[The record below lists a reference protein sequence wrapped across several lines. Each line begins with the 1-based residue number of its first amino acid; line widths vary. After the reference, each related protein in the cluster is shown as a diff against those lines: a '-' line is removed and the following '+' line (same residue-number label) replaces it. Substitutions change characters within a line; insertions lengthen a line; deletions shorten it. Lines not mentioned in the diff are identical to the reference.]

1 MKGTTVKSPTK
12 TTDWIADPSSMLS
25 RAVRNDL
32 MDALAMVYHPIVE
45 PGPSAT
51 EIAYRQA
58 RALEKITIGP
68 VTFVC
73 DPTKD
78 LTPMTN
84 PVQAVSV
91 VFFDSA
97 GSATNSVRQ
106 YTYRAPVEQWGELGK
121 GDIIL
126 VDSPINGL
134 TMTTVLHTKLV
145 SGDNEYYKPILGV
158 VSAAPLRAIIQA
170 DADAKAAKVLLDREL
185 AAQAESQK
193 YLGLVHSKNPD
204 VQRALSVLGLV
215 TKKQPKT
222 ASDKARAARRRRKA

>member
-1 MKGTTVKSPTK
+1 MKSPTK

-32 MDALAMVYHPIVE
+32 LDAMAMAYVAID
-45 PGPSAT
+45 PGSEPSAT
-51 EIAYRQA
+51 AIAYRQA
-58 RALEKITIGP
+58 KGLEKITIGP

-73 DPTKD
+73 DPTKEP
-78 LTPMTN
+78 TPMNNT
-84 PVQAVSV
+84 VQAVSV
-91 VFFDSA
+91 VFFDTASA
-97 GSATNSVRQ
+97 ATNVRQ
-106 YTYRAPVEQWGELGK
+106 YTYRAPVEQWGELDK

-126 VDSPINGL
+126 VDSPISGL
-134 TMTTVLHTKLV
+134 TMTTVLHVKQV

-158 VSAAPLRAIIQA
+158 VSAAPLRAVIQA

-215 TKKQPKT
+215 TKRQPKT

>member
-1 MKGTTVKSPTK
+1 MKSPTK

-32 MDALAMVYHPIVE
+32 MDALAMVYHPIVD
-45 PGPSAT
+45 PGPHPSAT

-106 YTYRAPVEQWGELGK
+106 YTYRHQEAAQ
-121 GDIIL
+121 DRQRQ
-126 VDSPINGL
+126 SPRCASPPQGL
-134 TMTTVLHTKLV
+134 TPSHPTPFGATPCP
-145 SGDNEYYKPILGV
+145 KPSSPR
-158 VSAAPLRAIIQA
+158 SA
-170 DADAKAAKVLLDREL
+170 
-185 AAQAESQK
+185 
-193 YLGLVHSKNPD
+193 
-204 VQRALSVLGLV
+204 
-215 TKKQPKT
+215 
-222 ASDKARAARRRRKA
+222 

>member
-1 MKGTTVKSPTK
+1 MKSPTK
-12 TTDWIADPSSMLS
+12 TPIDWIKDPLIPMAS
-25 RAVRNDL
+25 AVRNDL
-32 MDALAMVYHPIVE
+32 LDALAMAYIPLD
-45 PGPSAT
+45 PGPHPSAAA
-51 EIAYRQA
+51 IAYRQA
-58 RALEKITIGP
+58 KALEKITIGP

-73 DPTKD
+73 DPTKET
-78 LTPMTN
+78 TPMTN

-91 VFFDSA
+91 VFFDTASA
-97 GSATNSVRQ
+97 ATNVRQ

-126 VDSPINGL
+126 VDSPISGL

-158 VSAAPLRAIIQA
+158 VSAAPLRALIQA

-185 AAQAESQK
+185 AAQAENQK
-193 YLGLVHSKNPD
+193 YLGLTHSKNPE
-204 VQRALSVLGLV
+204 VQRALSILGIV
-215 TKKQPKT
+215 TKRQPKT